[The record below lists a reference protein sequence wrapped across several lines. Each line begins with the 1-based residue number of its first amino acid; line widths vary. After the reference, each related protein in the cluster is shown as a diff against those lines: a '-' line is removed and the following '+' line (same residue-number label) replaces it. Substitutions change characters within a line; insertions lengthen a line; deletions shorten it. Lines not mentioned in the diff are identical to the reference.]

1 MDKQEELVM
10 RMLHYFITEQDYNPI
25 VLHGAKDEIWLENL
39 DNHYPIVRISSNYIH
54 NNEQLDFDL
63 FKTKKIS
70 NQIKSKTL
78 TFNLNVLNI
87 YTNLGDNVNLNDY
100 NDKMKLVNINKIADF
115 KKHKDLLEIY
125 PEIINNNYNSLDGMD
140 LFMKLT
146 GDISKKTERNAM
158 ESEKIFG
165 MKRPIITY
173 ALILLNVL
181 VFALMYILGRGST
194 DLQTLADFG
203 ANNAELVKLGQY
215 YRLFTAMFL
224 HIGIVHL
231 FFNMYALY
239 IIGPQ
244 LESFYGKAKFLTIYI
259 VSGIIGNLFANIFE
273 INTLGAGASG
283 AIFGLFGSLLYFGY
297 HYRVYLGNVLRSQ
310 IVPIIILNLGIGFV
324 LSGIDNFAHIGG
336 LIGGFLISKALG
348 INSKDKR
355 SDKVNGIIMTILYIG
370 FLVFLGIFMR

>member
-1 MDKQEELVM
+1 MN
-10 RMLHYFITEQDYNPI
+10 RH
-25 VLHGAKDEIWLENL
+25 
-39 DNHYPIVRISSNYIH
+39 
-54 NNEQLDFDL
+54 
-63 FKTKKIS
+63 
-70 NQIKSKTL
+70 
-78 TFNLNVLNI
+78 
-87 YTNLGDNVNLNDY
+87 
-100 NDKMKLVNINKIADF
+100 
-115 KKHKDLLEIY
+115 
-125 PEIINNNYNSLDGMD
+125 
-140 LFMKLT
+140 
-146 GDISKKTERNAM
+146 
-158 ESEKIFG
+158 
-165 MKRPIITY
+165 IITY

-297 HYRVYLGNVLRSQ
+297 HYRVYLGSVIRTQ
-310 IVPIIILNLGIGFV
+310 ILPVIILNLLIGFTT
-324 LSGIDNFAHIGG
+324 SSISSSAHIGG
-336 LIGGFLISKALG
+336 LIGGILISMALG
-348 INSKDKR
+348 VPKKSTTSERINGTI
-355 SDKVNGIIMTILYIG
+355 VTIILVG
-370 FLVFLGIFMR
+370 FLVYMSIFK

>member
-10 RMLHYFITEQDYNPI
+10 RLLHYFITEQDYNPI

-297 HYRVYLGNVLRSQ
+297 HYRVYLGSVIRTQ
-310 IVPIIILNLGIGFV
+310 ILPVIILNLLIGFTT
-324 LSGIDNFAHIGG
+324 SSISSSAHIGG
-336 LIGGFLISKALG
+336 LIGGILISMALG
-348 INSKDKR
+348 VPKKSTTSERINGTI
-355 SDKVNGIIMTILYIG
+355 VTIILVG
-370 FLVFLGIFMR
+370 FLVYMSIFK